1 MFLELLR
8 KEFIEKK
15 VKSQQSTAAHVLSLL
30 LKFLLLGCFVALEVY
45 IFLNLDKKIEKYSS
59 YGSFDFLVLFL
70 FAMMVVGVFFS
81 MVKAR
86 NAIFNQKDSRVTM
99 PLPIPPSTQVAAKV
113 TYIYIESV
121 LFELLTSTPLLM
133 TYGVPRH
140 YIPYYHI
147 FSILYPLF
155 ISVFIVGLALLF
167 SLVYQQFYKLIKKS
181 DIAQFITASVLVVSL
196 CYLYQLVLNLFL
208 NALNDSSI
216 GGVFSESFVKSLHK
230 ARVYF
235 LPVYQYADALI
246 EKSNLRSDILIIL
259 GASFLVLILGV
270 GAISLVY
277 YHEIKNEDRGN
288 SKTRESKQLRLT
300 TPFKSLIKK
309 EMDLLFKDEG
319 NMFSYTSLLIMCPF
333 LTYVV
338 ISSLNNIIYD
348 NLRFYAAY
356 FPELVSGINLM
367 LVLLFSGV
375 INASASLAM
384 TREGKALKIV
394 KILPISPIKQIF
406 SKIMIPMFFSEV
418 SLLLT
423 AIVLISS
430 KVITLPVFLSVLFIG
445 TLTILFNNIFGVY
458 ADMHD
463 MSSEE
468 RKIKM
473 SIINELVPMLLPLVL
488 FLIFFVFS
496 ITLHLPS
503 WSLYLIGN
511 LFSALVLLPFG
522 IGLKKRYQKAFVRME
537 VSN

>member
-45 IFLNLDKKIEKYSS
+45 IFLNLDKKIVKYSS

-113 TYIYIESV
+113 VYIYIESA

-196 CYLYQLVLNLFL
+196 CYLYQLVLTLFL

-270 GAISLVY
+270 GVISLVY

-288 SKTRESKQLRLT
+288 SIAKENKQLRLS

-375 INASASLAM
+375 INSSASLAM

-406 SKIMIPMFFSEV
+406 SKIMIPMLFSEV

-423 AIVLISS
+423 AIVLIST
-430 KVITLPVFLSVLFIG
+430 KVITLPVFFSVLFIG

-511 LFSALVLLPFG
+511 LFSAIVLLPFG